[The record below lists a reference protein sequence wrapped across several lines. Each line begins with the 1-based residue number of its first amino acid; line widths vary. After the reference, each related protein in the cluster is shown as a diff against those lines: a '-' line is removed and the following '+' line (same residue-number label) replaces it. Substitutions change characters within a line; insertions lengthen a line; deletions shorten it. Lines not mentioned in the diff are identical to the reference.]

1 MARNGILFLMALRLA
16 MAFAV
21 CAGTQALHAQTD
33 AYAARIK
40 DAQAAYQ
47 AGRHA
52 ESALHYREAFKARGG
67 TGERADHYDAAC
79 SWALDAQPDSAFHH
93 LRAAARLGYRNLR
106 HLRTD
111 PDLLALRH
119 DPRWPEVEAVVQAN
133 KESAEPH
140 VNRAYTRLLDSVITV
155 DQGMR
160 AMIPHIEQKHG
171 RDSKEL
177 QAHYQATWI
186 SDSLNVILITGF
198 LDRHGWLGPDSV
210 GEDGANALFLVVQ
223 HAPVETQQRYLPMM
237 REAVA
242 AGRAKGAHLAMLE
255 DRVRIR
261 TGQRQLYGS
270 QIGTFHATGEQYV
283 MPLEDPANVDARRAS
298 VGLGPFGAYVARWG
312 ITWDAA
318 AYERALPELEQR
330 IKAQE

>member
-1 MARNGILFLMALRLA
+1 MRRIGGIGLHRACVFLAGIACSVALNGQSDQYTIL
-16 MAFAV
+16 
-21 CAGTQALHAQTD
+21 
-33 AYAARIK
+33 IK
-40 DAQAAYQ
+40 EAQAAYSAQ
-47 AGRHA
+47 RYA
-52 ESALHYREAFKARGG
+52 ESAHRYNEAFRLRGG
-67 TGERADHYDAAC
+67 SGDRADHYDAAC
-79 SWALDAQPDSAFHH
+79 SWALAAQPDSAFHQ
-93 LRAAARLGYRNLR
+93 LWAAARMGLRNLR
-106 HLRTD
+106 HLKTD
-111 PDLLALRH
+111 ADLIALHH
-119 DPRWPEVEAVVQAN
+119 DARWPTLVAEVQAN
-133 KESAEPH
+133 KEHAEPH
-140 VNRAYTRLLDSVITV
+140 VNRTLSRLLDSVITV

-160 AMIPHIEQKHG
+160 AQIKHIEQRYG

-186 SDSLNVILITGF
+186 SDSLNVLLVTAI

-223 HAPVETQQRYLPMM
+223 HAPIETQQRYLPMM

-270 QIGTFHATGEQYV
+270 QIGTFHDTGEHYV
-283 MPLEDPANVDARRAS
+283 MPLEDPLNVDARRLE
-298 VGLGPFGAYVARWG
+298 VGLGPFAAYVSRWG
-312 ITWDAA
+312 MVWDAA
-318 AYERALPELEQR
+318 AYARALPELEQR